1 MQNTFAKFCC
11 GFNADVHCKNV
22 HLATKP
28 RFGKMHKYGDR
39 DRTLYSVEP
48 QYWSATNKSNKRN
61 FFFKCFVY
69 PP

>member
-1 MQNTFAKFCC
+1 MQNTLAKLCS
-11 GFNADVHCKNV
+11 GFNAGVYCKNV

-39 DRTLYSVEP
+39 DRTLFCG
-48 QYWSATNKSNKRN
+48 ATILECHQQKQPEE